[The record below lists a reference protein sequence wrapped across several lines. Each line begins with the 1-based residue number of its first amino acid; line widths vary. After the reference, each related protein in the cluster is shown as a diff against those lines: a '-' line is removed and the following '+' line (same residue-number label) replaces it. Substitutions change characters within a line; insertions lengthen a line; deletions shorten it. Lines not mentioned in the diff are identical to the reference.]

1 MKSFRENPDGE
12 ENQTA
17 TRQTN
22 REVFALQQMANKRRK
37 VCACCETV
45 MITSSEFCNI
55 CDAALDLATEGH
67 VMFITEDDE
76 GPQE

>member
-22 REVFALQQMANKRRK
+22 REVFACQMQASQRRK
-37 VCACCETV
+37 VCASCDLI
-45 MITSSEFCNI
+45 MLTSDIYCNI
-55 CDAALDLATEGH
+55 CDSVLDNATPGPA
-67 VMFITEDDE
+67 MFVHEE